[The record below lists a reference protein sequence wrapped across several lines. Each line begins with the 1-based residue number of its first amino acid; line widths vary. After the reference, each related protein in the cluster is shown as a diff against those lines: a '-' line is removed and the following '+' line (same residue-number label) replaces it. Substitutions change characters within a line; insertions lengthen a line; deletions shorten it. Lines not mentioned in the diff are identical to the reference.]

1 VGVHSASDTGY
12 DWPFYGE
19 LAGTY
24 FAGHPEIQPATVHVE
39 DRVHPATSDLPE
51 VWPRTDEWHNFRANP
66 RGSVHVLATVDEG
79 TYSGGS
85 MGADHP
91 IAWCREFAGGRA
103 FYTAGGHTRE
113 SYAEPLFLAHLT
125 GAIRWAAGLA
135 PGYCGSVGRETPR
148 LAAPR
153 RPPPRVVTP
162 RN

>member
-1 VGVHSASDTGY
+1 VGAHSASDTGY

-39 DRVHPATSDLPE
+39 DRAHPATSDLPE
-51 VWPRTDEWHNFRANP
+51 VWPRTDEWYNFRANP

-135 PGYCGSVGRETPR
+135 PDIAGASDGRRHGSLRRGVRRRES
-148 LAAPR
+148 
-153 RPPPRVVTP
+153 
-162 RN
+162 